1 MTAQKQLR
9 IAKGN
14 KIENY
19 NGTKEENTKRNR
31 NETEAIV
38 ENEKEKRELYSD
50 SLDPYGGPCGLRCF
64 GHQRCLKNEKKTY
77 IKIRVWLLRGRGR
90 CLKCV
95 CERERL
101 LRLCVCA

>member
-19 NGTKEENTKRNR
+19 NGTKEENTKRNQ

-50 SLDPYGGPCGLRCF
+50 SLAPYGGPCGLRCF
-64 GHQRCLKNEKKTY
+64 GHQRCLKNEKKNLY
-77 IKIRVWLLRGRGR
+77 KNSCVAPPRPRSLL
-90 CLKCV
+90 KVCV
-95 CERERL
+95 
-101 LRLCVCA
+101 